1 MAMEMTAVWKE
12 RKSRSPFPLF
22 PHCLGKLAKT
32 ASFPHSHSFGDDLGF
47 PSSPSSFNFN
57 CNEKCSLHARYLLLP
72 TCQFAQKPQH
82 EGFKPLRCCI
92 PVRCRL
98 FPQPVQPLR
107 YGFSVLQLKI
117 TQPISL
123 DGCPMFAPAYM
134 GRKRPGA
141 ARSNASA
148 RPPKGL
154 WLRANGACMAEK
166 GYLRD

>member
-72 TCQFAQKPQH
+72 TCQFAQQ
-82 EGFKPLRCCI
+82 
-92 PVRCRL
+92 
-98 FPQPVQPLR
+98 
-107 YGFSVLQLKI
+107 
-117 TQPISL
+117 SL
-123 DGCPMFAPAYM
+123 TAVTVT
-134 GRKRPGA
+134 KRPV
-141 ARSNASA
+141 
-148 RPPKGL
+148 PKT
-154 WLRANGACMAEK
+154 RAYPMK
-166 GYLRD
+166 

>member
-72 TCQFAQKPQH
+72 TCQFAQSHSMRALAPDALLSCPVQTFSAASLGP
-82 EGFKPLRCCI
+82 EVRFPLRNLPGCC
-92 PVRCRL
+92 P
-98 FPQPVQPLR
+98 
-107 YGFSVLQLKI
+107 
-117 TQPISL
+117 T
-123 DGCPMFAPAYM
+123 
-134 GRKRPGA
+134 
-141 ARSNASA
+141 
-148 RPPKGL
+148 
-154 WLRANGACMAEK
+154 
-166 GYLRD
+166 